1 MDGWTETGAGA
12 ETKASERLC
21 VGQDIIDKKKCGV
34 RYVRNG
40 VDQLP
45 GGRGGQR
52 RMSVSSQEDDG
63 STRCERK
70 AGEQALLLQRRI
82 CAMKT
87 RDGEDRTMDTT
98 ANRVAGWE

>member
-21 VGQDIIDKKKCGV
+21 VGQDIIDKTV

-40 VDQLP
+40 VDQLS

-52 RMSVSSQEDDG
+52 RMSVSSQEDGG

-70 AGEQALLLQRRI
+70 AGEQASLLQGRI

-87 RDGEDRTMDTT
+87 RDGEHGTMDTT
-98 ANRVAGWE
+98 ANRVAG